1 MEPATT
7 LQLKPRPFRTLFGVL
22 FMAVLTVLL
31 SRLLPEEKSPG
42 WFFAGFFVAL
52 SALGM
57 LVFVVNLLPGSSYL
71 ELTPAGMTVRSLYQ
85 DAFFAWADIRGF
97 FTEGTYLG
105 RQVHW
110 KFVDCYRAWNST
122 RNLATRFTGFKATLP
137 DTYGY
142 RADGLIALL
151 DEWRLKAAPAPVTPA
166 TQEQPLP
173 ANYRVEGK
181 TMIITLD
188 PQTAQARHRRGVE
201 LTTAGRLEEALAEL
215 EAAQK
220 LDPFSCDIQLDKA
233 IALRSLGR
241 FSEAL
246 EVCDAAMNM
255 LVIPP
260 ATLALFHQLRADVL
274 QEQGQPEQLQSVV
287 QYQEANALL
296 ESGQPERALPLFEA
310 ATRALPQFYEAFHGQ
325 GLALG
330 HLDRHEEALVAFAAA
345 LRINPTFDQAHDN
358 RDAALYNLR
367 RFDEQL
373 ETYEALLAEH
383 PDYAHG
389 WYRLGILLDSF
400 GEHQEAAEA
409 FARAI
414 ALRPEM
420 ATYHLSRG
428 IALDR
433 SGQPER
439 ALEALNEALRL
450 NPDSV
455 NAQKSWPYVTDRL
468 VKP

>member
-1 MEPATT
+1 MTPAPS
-7 LQLKPRPFRTLFGVL
+7 LRIKPRPLRTLFAVL

-31 SRLLPEEKSPG
+31 SLLLPEEKTAG
-42 WFFAGFFVAL
+42 WLFAGFLVAL
-52 SALGM
+52 SALGT
-57 LVFVVNLLPGSSYL
+57 LLFAVNLLPGSSAL
-71 ELTPAGMTVRSLYQ
+71 ELTPAGMTVRSLYR
-85 DAFFAWADIRGF
+85 DAFFAWTDIRGF
-97 FTEGTYLG
+97 YTESTYLG

-110 KFVDCYRAWNST
+110 KFVDGHRARADV
-122 RNLATRFTGFKATLP
+122 RNLATRFTGFKAMLP

-142 RADGLIALL
+142 GADRLIALL
-151 DEWRLKAAPAPVTPA
+151 EEWRLRTAPSPVTPT
-166 TQEQPLP
+166 TQEQLLP
-173 ANYRVEGK
+173 ANYRIEGK
-181 TMIITLD
+181 TMTVTLD

-201 LTTAGRLEEALAEL
+201 FTISGRLEEALAEL

-220 LDPFSCDIQLDKA
+220 LDPFSPGIQLDKA
-233 IALRSLGR
+233 VAMRSLGR
-241 FSEAL
+241 FPEAL
-246 EVCDAAMNM
+246 EVCDAALAV

-260 ATLALFHQLRADVL
+260 GTLLLFHQLRADVL
-274 QEQGQPEQLQSVV
+274 REQGQPEQFQPVA

-330 HLDRHEEALVAFAAA
+330 HLGRHEEALAAFAAA
-345 LRINPTFDQAHDN
+345 LRINPTFDKAHDN

-383 PDYAHG
+383 PGYAHG

-400 GEHQEAAEA
+400 GGHQEATGA
-409 FARAI
+409 FERAI
-414 ALRPEM
+414 ALHPEM

-455 NAQKSWPYVTDRL
+455 NAQKSWRYVTDRL
-468 VKP
+468 AKP

>member
-1 MEPATT
+1 
-7 LQLKPRPFRTLFGVL
+7 
-22 FMAVLTVLL
+22 MAVLTVLL
-31 SRLLPEEKSPG
+31 SRLLPEERTAG
-42 WFFAGFFVAL
+42 WFFAGFLVAL
-52 SALGM
+52 SALGT
-57 LVFVVNLLPGSSYL
+57 LVFVVNLLPGSSTL
-71 ELTPAGMTVRSLYQ
+71 KLTPAGMTVRSLYQ
-85 DAFFAWADIRGF
+85 DAFFAWTDLREF
-97 FTEGTYLG
+97 YTEGTYLG

-110 KFVDCYRAWNST
+110 KFVEGYRARADA

-151 DEWRLKAAPAPVTPA
+151 EKWRLRTAPAPVTPT
-166 TQEQPLP
+166 TQEQLLP
-173 ANYRVEGK
+173 ANYRIEGK
-181 TMIITLD
+181 TMTITLD

-201 LTTAGRLEEALAEL
+201 LTMAGNLEEALAEL

-220 LDPFSCDIQLDKA
+220 LDPFSYDIQLDKA
-233 IALRSLGR
+233 VALRSLGR
-241 FSEAL
+241 FPEAL
-246 EVCDAAMNM
+246 EVCDAAMNV
-255 LVIPP
+255 LVIPS
-260 ATLALFHQLRADVL
+260 ATLPLFHQLRADVL
-274 QEQGQPEQLQSVV
+274 REQGQPEQLQSMV

-330 HLDRHEEALVAFAAA
+330 HLGRHEEALVAFAAA
-345 LRINPTFDQAHDN
+345 LRINPTFDKAHDN

-373 ETYEALLAEH
+373 ETYQVLLAEH

-400 GEHQEAAEA
+400 GEHPEAVEA

-433 SGQPER
+433 SGQPEC
-439 ALEALNEALRL
+439 ALEALTESLRL

-455 NAQKSWPYVTDRL
+455 NAQKSWRYVTDRL
-468 VKP
+468 AKP